1 MCTHFVGVLLSTQ
14 NVIQTKNLLSRR
26 FKCSNALFISTIIT
40 ANIFYLLL
48 CLSRLSIFTAAQELE
63 TIKKQYVK
71 ITDAYGCLGVLQV
84 NAGESSQLYL
94 VLVTSCFSVGKL
106 YDSEV
111 FRITQTQF
119 VPLQFQAP
127 GTNDEK
133 IAEVN
138 IAFNFL
144 YSN

>member
-1 MCTHFVGVLLSTQ
+1 MLAKNRHCDSNVFENCHFFYVSFFPQTLS
-14 NVIQTKNLLSRR
+14 
-26 FKCSNALFISTIIT
+26 
-40 ANIFYLLL
+40 
-48 CLSRLSIFTAAQELE
+48 TAAQELE

-71 ITDAYGCLGVLQV
+71 IADAYGCLGVLQV

-127 GTNDEK
+127 GTNDDK

-138 IAFNFL
+138 N
-144 YSN
+144 